1 LGKEGYAQAKQS
13 WLCGGCARVKPGF
26 REIDVTVQNEK
37 LGNATMNSIMGTDI
51 GVARQEFLFS
61 FGDEIV
67 RRDLYLGRLFR
78 EDGIQFQELV
88 TFRGK
93 RRLIIRGRKDVT
105 YRICDRCK
113 RILYYA
119 GFGGGYLYPAP
130 PPGQTIF
137 QSDLCG
143 IVVPEELF
151 RRIDLRKWRMITHEK
166 LAIISPPPDGLGEL
180 VEVEESSSQRLP

>member
-1 LGKEGYAQAKQS
+1 
-13 WLCGGCARVKPGF
+13 
-26 REIDVTVQNEK
+26 
-37 LGNATMNSIMGTDI
+37 
-51 GVARQEFLFS
+51 
-61 FGDEIV
+61 
-67 RRDLYLGRLFR
+67 
-78 EDGIQFQELV
+78 
-88 TFRGK
+88 
-93 RRLIIRGRKDVT
+93 
-105 YRICDRCK
+105 
-113 RILYYA
+113 LYYA